1 MILGIG
7 TDIIDIP
14 RISLMLR
21 RESFIEKIYTKNERE
36 YLALHK
42 LNPSTAAGMF
52 SVKEAAAKA
61 LGRGFDHLSWKDIEI
76 FHNEYGM
83 PYVVLHGKAKE
94 LFESLNGTNVHISI
108 SHVKFAAVAQCIIEG
123 RE

>member
-21 RESFIEKIYTKNERE
+21 RESFIEKIYTQNERE

-42 LNPSTAAGMF
+42 LKQIRIDGLRR
-52 SVKEAAAKA
+52 V

-76 FHNEYGM
+76 FHNEYGK

>member
-21 RESFIEKIYTKNERE
+21 RESFIEKIYTQNERE

-61 LGRGFDHLSWKDIEI
+61 LGRGFDYLSWKDIEI
-76 FHNEYGM
+76 FHNEYGK
-83 PYVVLHGKAKE
+83 PYVVLHGKAKQ
-94 LFESLNGTNVHISI
+94 LFESLNGTSVHISI
-108 SHVKFAAVAQCIIEG
+108 SHIKLAAVAQCIIEG